1 VTWLGVY
8 LHEKDDKCIQILIG
22 KPSSR
27 SKNINNI
34 DLKETKTAPVG
45 VTEFV

>member
-1 VTWLGVY
+1 MTWLGIY
-8 LHEKDDKCIQILIG
+8 LHEKDEKCIKVLIG

-34 DLKETKTAPVG
+34 DLNEIVYPLWVFTA
-45 VTEFV
+45 FV